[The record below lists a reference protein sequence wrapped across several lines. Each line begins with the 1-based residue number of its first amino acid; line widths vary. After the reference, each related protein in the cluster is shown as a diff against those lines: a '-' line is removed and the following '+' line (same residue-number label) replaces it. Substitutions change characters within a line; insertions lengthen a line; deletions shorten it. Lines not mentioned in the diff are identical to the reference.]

1 MSGQSLR
8 DEIRARLLA
17 GRKKIPTSSFVRL
30 GKLATAAM
38 RSGRFVLGHDAEAEE
53 EIDVDALARIVA
65 AAGELKGIAMKA
77 GQLLSYTDVALP
89 EAMREA
95 LSTLQTHAQP
105 MSFEQVSGIVREEL
119 GARAN
124 ALLDTMDVDVAAAAS
139 IGQVHRAR
147 LPDGTRVAVK
157 VQYPGIERAIEADFG
172 PSAVPATFAA
182 IFHPGARIKD
192 FIDEARRR
200 FLEECDYRHEARI
213 QARFAEL
220 YADDPTVVIPTVH
233 ETYCTRRVFVSS
245 WVDGAGFDAFLAG
258 DPDQGARDRVGEA
271 LFEFYVGCLFRRGL
285 YNCDPHPGN
294 YLFLPDGRV
303 ALLDY
308 GCTRVFEPDFVAK
321 LAALT
326 RAVHADDP
334 ALLRGALVDLGIV
347 REGKQY
353 DFATARDLIRG
364 FYGPMLQ
371 DRVQRIDL
379 GAGMGFRHLAERKM
393 EMLKLRLPGEFLF
406 LFRIRFGLMSVLARL
421 GAYQNWYRLE
431 QSYLEAVP
439 AR

>member
-1 MSGQSLR
+1 MSGRSLR

-17 GRKKIPTSSFVRL
+17 GQRKIPTSSLLRL
-30 GKLATAAM
+30 GKLATTAI
-38 RSGRFVLGHDAEAEE
+38 RSGRYILGHDAAADEDV
-53 EIDVDALARIVA
+53 DVDALARIVA
-65 AAGELKGIAMKA
+65 TAGELKGIAMKA
-77 GQLLSYTDVALP
+77 GQLMSYTDVALP
-89 EAMREA
+89 EAMRQA

-105 MSFEQVSGIVREEL
+105 MTFDQVSEIVRQEL
-119 GARAN
+119 GDRAG
-124 ALLDTMDVDVAAAAS
+124 ALLEAMDREVAAAAS

-147 LPDGTRVAVK
+147 LPDGTPVAVK

-172 PSAVPATFAA
+172 PSAVPSTITAVFY
-182 IFHPGARIKD
+182 PGARIKD

-200 FLEECDYRHEARI
+200 FLEECDYLHEARI

-220 YADDPTVVIPTVH
+220 YAGDPTVVIPAVH
-233 ETYCTRRVFVSS
+233 PPYCSRRVFVSS
-245 WVDGAGFDAFLAG
+245 WVDGAGFEEFLAR
-258 DPDQGARDRVGEA
+258 DPDQATRDRVGEA
-271 LFEFYVGCLFRRGL
+271 LFEFYVGSLFRRGL

-294 YLFLPDGRV
+294 YLFVDDGRI
-303 ALLDY
+303 AMLDY
-308 GCTRVFEPDFVAK
+308 GCTRVFEPEFVAK

-334 ALLRGALVDLGIV
+334 ARLRGALVDLGIV

-353 DFATARDLIRG
+353 DFATARDLIRA

-379 GAGMGFRHLAERKM
+379 GSGMGFRHMAERKR

-421 GAYQNWYRLE
+421 GACQNWHRLE
-431 QSYLEAVP
+431 QSYLEGLP
-439 AR
+439 A

>member
-1 MSGQSLR
+1 MSGRSLR

-17 GRKKIPTSSFVRL
+17 GQRKIPTSSLLRL
-30 GKLATAAM
+30 GKLATTAM
-38 RSGRFVLGHDAEAEE
+38 RAGHYVLGHDAAADEDV
-53 EIDVDALARIVA
+53 DVDALARIVA
-65 AAGELKGIAMKA
+65 TAGELKGIAMKA
-77 GQLLSYTDVALP
+77 GQLMSYTDVALP
-89 EAMREA
+89 EAMRQA

-105 MSFEQVSGIVREEL
+105 MTFDQVSEIVRQEL
-119 GARAN
+119 GDRAG
-124 ALLDTMDVDVAAAAS
+124 ALLEAMDREVAAAAS

-147 LPDGTRVAVK
+147 LPDGTPVAVK

-172 PSAVPATFAA
+172 PSAVPSTITAVFY
-182 IFHPGARIKD
+182 PGARIKD

-200 FLEECDYRHEARI
+200 FLEECDYLHEARI

-220 YADDPTVVIPTVH
+220 YAGDPTVVIPAVH
-233 ETYCTRRVFVSS
+233 PPYCSRRVFVSS
-245 WVDGAGFDAFLAG
+245 WVDGAGFEEFLAR
-258 DPDQGARDRVGEA
+258 DPDQATRDRVGEA
-271 LFEFYVGCLFRRGL
+271 LFEFYVGSLFRRGL

-294 YLFLPDGRV
+294 YLFVDDGRI
-303 ALLDY
+303 AMLDY
-308 GCTRVFEPDFVAK
+308 GCTRVFEPEFVAK

-334 ALLRGALVDLGIV
+334 ARLRGALVDLGIV

-353 DFATARDLIRG
+353 DFATARDLIRA

-379 GAGMGFRHLAERKM
+379 GSGMGFRHMAERKR

-421 GAYQNWYRLE
+421 GACQNWHRLE
-431 QSYLEAVP
+431 QSYLEGLP
-439 AR
+439 A